1 MVSNELG
8 TSTYFSKHCINVKNV
23 NRNSQCRYF
32 TNTVFSYMYVVY
44 VFLWTELFQREM
56 EHWFLFYDYFALQI
70 HAGMFV
76 IFLVVTEYS

>member
-1 MVSNELG
+1 
-8 TSTYFSKHCINVKNV
+8 
-23 NRNSQCRYF
+23 
-32 TNTVFSYMYVVY
+32 MYVVY